1 MALDPRRFDQIEKVV
16 RDNGRQLNDAQS
28 TMLARLAA
36 HAHSSYAATAH
47 THAEADVA
55 SLVTDLAG
63 KAASVHTH
71 AATDVTGVTLHEAA
85 YTASGGQSIPT
96 STDRPLAFATANYT
110 TTDVSIGTS
119 TGGAIGNAAFT
130 LNRGGLWIVEGG
142 VRIGNAV
149 AGKSYG
155 IWLGPDGG
163 STRYRAQFVDAGG
176 TDAMEFAV
184 AVCSRFSAGTVLN
197 LNFWHDEGVARSTVL
212 LNGGNSIRFAWLRP

>member
-1 MALDPRRFDQIEKVV
+1 MATDPRRFDQIEKVV

-28 TMLARLAA
+28 TLLARLAA
-36 HAHSSYAATAH
+36 HK
-47 THAEADVA
+47 HAESDVA

-71 AATDVTGVTLHEAA
+71 DVTDITEAAFHEAA
-85 YTASGGQSIPT
+85 YTASGAQSIPT
-96 STDRPLAFATANYT
+96 GTDTPLAFATGNYT
-110 TTDVSIGTS
+110 STDVTIGTS
-119 TGGAIGNAAFT
+119 TGGSIANAKFT
-130 LNRGGLWIVEGG
+130 INRGGLWIIEGG
-142 VRIGNAV
+142 CRIGNSV

-155 IWLGPDGG
+155 VWLGPDGG

-184 AVCSRFSAGTVLN
+184 SICSRFASGSAFN

-212 LNGGNSIRFAWLRP
+212 LNGSNSIRFAWLRP